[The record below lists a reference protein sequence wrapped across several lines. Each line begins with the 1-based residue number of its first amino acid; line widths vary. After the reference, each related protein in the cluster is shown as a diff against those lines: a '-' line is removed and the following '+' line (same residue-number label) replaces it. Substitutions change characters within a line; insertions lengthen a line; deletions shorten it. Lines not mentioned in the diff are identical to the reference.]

1 MPPGPSL
8 RCEARSKE
16 GKVRCGIEIACT
28 LGGKEGGY
36 WQSLE
41 VGSRANRVA
50 RAGQNAELGH
60 SGICSAG
67 RKHGWEG
74 QGELSG

>member
-1 MPPGPSL
+1 MGI
-8 RCEARSKE
+8 RRE
-16 GKVRCGIEIACT
+16 GTGR
-28 LGGKEGGY
+28 
-36 WQSLE
+36 SLE
-41 VGSRANRVA
+41 IGSRANRVA

-60 SGICSAG
+60 SEICSAG